1 MRTKGSG
8 RRRWGG
14 MNAGFVAL
22 ALLAIPSQGSAQGF
36 PEKPIRLV
44 IPSPPGGGTDTLARL
59 IANKLSETLK
69 WQILPDNRPGA
80 GGNLGMDIAAKAAP
94 DGYTIALGESANLT
108 INPYLYTT
116 MPFDAAKDLS
126 PIVLVGTV
134 PLVMVT
140 SPSRPFD
147 TVAKV
152 AAAARQTPLTFASG
166 GNGTMGHLAGEIWM
180 RRAGVELQHVPYR
193 GGAAAVTDV
202 IAGQV
207 DLHFASIP
215 AAAAMLVDPPTLRA
229 LAVTTSRRTPDLP
242 SVPTFEEAGYPGF
255 APQVIYGVVGPARMP
270 GPVVERLN
278 SEINRVLQA
287 PDVKERLAKIGATP
301 RGGTPAEFAQFL
313 TEERAKMAK
322 AVADSGARID

>member
-1 MRTKGSG
+1 MQTEDIG
-8 RRRWGG
+8 RIWHGLG
-14 MNAGFVAL
+14 VACIAVLVL
-22 ALLAIPSQGSAQGF
+22 AAPIPSAAQAF
-36 PEKPIRLV
+36 PEKPIRFI
-44 IPSPPGGGTDTLARL
+44 IPSPPGGGTDTLSRL
-59 IANKLSETLK
+59 IAHKLSETLK

-108 INPYLYTT
+108 INPYLYAT
-116 MPFDAAKDLS
+116 MPYDAARDLQ

-134 PLVMVT
+134 PLVLVT
-140 SPSRPFD
+140 SPQRPFD

-152 AAAARQTPLTFASG
+152 AAAARQKPLTFASA

-180 RRAGVELQHVPYR
+180 RRAGAELQHVPYR

-202 IAGQV
+202 VAGQV

-215 AAAAMLVDPPTLRA
+215 AAASLLVDPPQLRA
-229 LAVTTSRRTPDLP
+229 LAVTSASRSPELP

-255 APQVIYGVVGPARMP
+255 NPQVVYGVVGPRGMP
-270 GPVVERLN
+270 PQVVERLN

-287 PDVKERLAKIGATP
+287 PDIRDRLARIGASP

-313 TEERAKMAK
+313 SEERAKMAK

>member
-1 MRTKGSG
+1 MRNQVI
-8 RRRWGG
+8 RRQWRGLG
-14 MNAGFVAL
+14 AGLAL
-22 ALLAIPSQGSAQGF
+22 AALAAASPAMAQTF
-36 PEKPIRLV
+36 PEKPIRFV
-44 IPSPPGGGTDTLARL
+44 IPSPPGGGTDTLSRL
-59 IANKLSETLK
+59 IANKLTETLK

-116 MPFDAAKDLS
+116 MTFDAAKDLS

-134 PLVMVT
+134 PLVLVT
-140 SPSRPFD
+140 SPARPFD
-147 TVAKV
+147 TLAKV
-152 AAAARQTPLTFASG
+152 AAAARQKPLTFASS

-202 IAGQV
+202 VAGQV

-215 AAAAMLVDPPTLRA
+215 AAASMLVDPPTLRA
-229 LAVTTSRRTPDLP
+229 LAVTTTSRTPDLP
-242 SVPTFEEAGYPGF
+242 AVPTFEEAGYPGF
-255 APQVIYGVVGPARMP
+255 TPQVVYGVVGPARMP
-270 GPVVERLN
+270 PAIVERLN
-278 SEINRVLQA
+278 AEINRVLQA
-287 PDVKERLAKIGATP
+287 PDVKERLARIGANP
-301 RGGTPAEFAQFL
+301 RGGTPGEFAQFL
-313 TEERAKMAK
+313 TEERAKMQK